1 MDHAAALFV
10 ACALGAVHLFS
21 HRLTWLDRLPRSRW
35 LSLAGGVAVAYA
47 VVHLLPELAEVHRAL
62 ADLPGADRAWAR
74 EHGGYLVALT
84 GLTCFYGLERLAA
97 RTGDRPAVGDHAEN
111 PAGDRPAADSAENP
125 PVPVFWLH
133 VGSYAL
139 YNVLFGALLVDRE
152 DAAARDL
159 ALFGCAIAL
168 HFVVNDHGLRSHH
181 PVLYPRYGRYL
192 VAAAVPAGWA
202 VGAFAPLPPA
212 ALDAALGFLIGG
224 VLLNTFKEELPA
236 ERQSR
241 FWAFA
246 GGCAAYAAVLAAV

>member
-1 MDHAAALFV
+1 MDHAAALLV

-21 HRLTWLDRLPRSRW
+21 GRLTWLDRLPRSRW
-35 LSLAGGVAVAYA
+35 LSIAGGVAVAYA
-47 VVHLLPELAEVHRAL
+47 VVYLLPELAEVHRTL
-62 ADLPGADRAWAR
+62 ADLPGAGGGWAR
-74 EHGGYLVALT
+74 EHGGYLVALA

-97 RTGDRPAVGDHAEN
+97 RTGDRPGDPPRDGSEE
-111 PAGDRPAADSAENP
+111 PGGRSDNP
-125 PVPVFWLH
+125 PAPVFWLH

-139 YNVLFGALLVDRE
+139 YNVLFGALLVGRE